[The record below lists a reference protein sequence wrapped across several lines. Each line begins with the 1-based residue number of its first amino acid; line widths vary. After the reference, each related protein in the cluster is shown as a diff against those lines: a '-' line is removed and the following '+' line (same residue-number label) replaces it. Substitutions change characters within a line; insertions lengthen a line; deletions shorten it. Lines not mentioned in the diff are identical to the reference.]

1 MASGG
6 VPSEFGGSRARRSG
20 VERTLVEFP
29 QDELIAKWEEF
40 FEEAGYLSRIIAVG
54 DRYPEERSLEI
65 AFTELNRFD
74 TDMAIYLM
82 RHPLNVLTA
91 GEEAVRRLVPPGEEL
106 TQIHLRVKGL
116 PRDSRIQIRD
126 LRAKHLGQFI
136 SVEGLV
142 RKSTEVRP
150 RVVGALFQCL
160 RCGTILKEEQ
170 DGQNFREPLECY
182 EEQGGCKRSAS
193 ATKFKLLT
201 ETSMYLDTQKLEIQE
216 APEGLRG
223 GEEPQR
229 LTAYVEDDLTGQ
241 ITPGNRVVMNGI
253 LRSVQKGR
261 PGAKSTLF
269 DIFVDVNSVEREQ
282 VEFEEI
288 EVTEEDAR
296 LIREAG
302 SSPDI
307 YRLITASI
315 APSLYGM
322 YVEKEALALQ
332 LFSGVP
338 KLLPDGRRIRGDIH
352 LLLVGDPGTG
362 KSELLSYMS
371 RLSPRGIYATGKAAT
386 AAGLCVS
393 AGSLIATEHGV
404 RAIEDVAQP
413 YFGGSARV
421 RSMEMAAA
429 EGAVAT
435 VDERHRSAMRPLETV
450 WRLKPPDAMIEIQTR
465 SGLALWVTPA
475 TRLLVDHAMGQS
487 WIQARFVRPG
497 MHVATASRLD
507 FPGQPA
513 PLILELLR
521 DIATRIV
528 VEMDPAV
535 TEEIMSGLRS
545 RYGTLR
551 EAAARLLLAEDA
563 LYHVWRNGRHAI
575 PLAQLMVAAQA
586 AGVAEERVAEAIR
599 RYSQA
604 GGHWI
609 TLPVR
614 LTPDFAYF
622 AGLIAGDGSVERSP
636 RGGHSIR
643 FSNSDAGL
651 IQRYRELTSD
661 LFNARRDFTSQSASR
676 SATLRFHSALV
687 AALLLRLGVPTSP
700 KSHLVTL
707 PSVLL
712 NGPQANLAAY
722 LRGLYD
728 TDGTIQIRQSGGSCI
743 SWSTT
748 SPLLAKSVQVA
759 LLRFGIHAR
768 QRVRHVAGRRATRL
782 DGKVIVSRRDQYV
795 LDIWDYDSLL
805 RFRESVGFNHPRK
818 NETLASLATRGSHSN
833 VDLIHGA
840 GLHLREV
847 RRVLGLAPEA
857 AYGSREGGAR
867 AVERGTEATTRES
880 LLALVDH
887 LSSAFASGAFEG
899 PRVCLGI
906 SLRQKIPTAIRTSG
920 RNAVGFAQALGL
932 PAGRIHDAFY
942 RKNRRAPG
950 IPVRILERIAHELAP
965 SDEAI
970 AAEIEA
976 AVRPYRARI
985 AKVPSRLEFLRLLAS
1000 ADVRWEP
1007 VRTVQVRPSRD
1018 EPTVY
1023 DLTVRDAHAFV
1034 ANGIL
1039 VHNTAAAVRDEF
1051 GEGRWTLE
1059 AGALVLA
1066 DLGLACLHP
1075 DAEVLIQGAPVR
1087 VEELFDA
1094 TKAVP
1099 AVAGGREVELS
1110 PLARPTVSFDP
1121 VSAVVRTEE
1130 AAFVVRRRYRGPI
1143 LRVTLTSGFD
1153 VRLTPDH
1160 VVLDGESFSWKPLQE
1175 LKPGAR
1181 LVAAQ
1186 RLPTVQTPVALL
1198 DLIPEDWIVQPTPA
1212 EKKTLHELLLT
1223 RFPTLAAASVAY
1235 GLGRNALNGRS
1246 AIRVGAFREVLRDLG
1261 LYEAWKHRPFAYGR
1275 RRATER
1281 LRVPTLTPELAYLMG
1296 FLCGDGHVATNQRRS
1311 SLSIFQSRAKMPQIR
1326 RLLELTKAVTPQ
1338 GWGMHPRI
1346 IRSRIR
1352 GRTVESAMYHM
1363 HRGSNL
1369 LAFLYRWLT
1378 DDDLANL
1385 TKLDDAALRG
1395 FLAGLMDAD
1404 GCVSRKQSDSRG
1416 MTYESVEL
1424 QFMFSDRRKANQRL
1438 LYALRRFDVYARIR
1452 KGRNVLI
1459 VQVTARDDARRLLEV
1474 LAPYSIKTKPIP
1486 NAGALQ
1492 PADHEEVPRE
1502 PVSSILARTT
1512 PNPWRL
1518 LDKRYWSQ
1526 LYDLARARRKPFKP
1540 TLAWLTKALGPWLEP
1555 EGRARLEALSGYD
1568 YALDRIAEVRVEHH
1582 DGFVYDLRVPGSSNF
1597 VCDGVVVH
1605 NCIDEIEK
1613 MNPQDRSAI
1622 HEAMEQQRI
1631 SVAKAGITAVLQSR
1645 CAVLAA
1651 ANPKFGR
1658 FDEHKY
1664 ISEQIDLPPALL
1676 SRFDIIF
1683 SMIDRPQAEKD
1694 RELAEHVLKGHQV
1707 GEILKRRESG
1717 LMTAE
1722 TKALEEPYTPHF
1734 NPDFL
1739 RKYVAYAKR
1748 IYPVMTDEAMAAI
1761 EKKYLDIRKTGE
1773 SAGSS
1778 VPITPRQLEA
1788 IIRLSEASARMR
1800 LSNEVS
1806 IDDAD
1811 RAVRIV
1817 EYWMGKVAG
1826 EEGKFDIDIIQTGI
1840 SQSQREQII
1849 SLRDII
1855 NELAGPEGVADYEDI
1870 VRIAQER
1877 GIPPAKVDSWLKRW
1891 SQEGEIY
1898 SPAKSKYKLVERL

>member
-1 MASGG
+1 MEGGGLPLDTKRWGRRLSRKMESAGASSG
-6 VPSEFGGSRARRSG
+6 FGGSRAQRPGES
-20 VERTLVEFP
+20 RTLVEFP

-40 FEEAGYLSRIIAVG
+40 FEDAGYVSRIIGVA
-54 DRYPEERSLEI
+54 DKYPEERSLDVL
-65 AFTELNRFD
+65 FTELNRFD

-91 GEEAVRRLVPPGEEL
+91 GEEAMRRLVPPGEEL

-160 RCGTILKEEQ
+160 RCGTIIKEEQ

-201 ETSMYLDTQKLEIQE
+201 ETSLYLDTQKLEIQE

-229 LTAYVEDDLTGQ
+229 LTAYVEDDLTGH
-241 ITPGNRVVMNGI
+241 ITPGNRVVMNGV

-269 DIFVDVNSVEREQ
+269 DIFIDVNSVEREQ

-322 YVEKEALALQ
+322 HVEKEALALQ

-352 LLLVGDPGTG
+352 LLMVGDPGTG

-386 AAGLCVS
+386 AAGL
-393 AGSLIATEHGV
+393 
-404 RAIEDVAQP
+404 
-413 YFGGSARV
+413 
-421 RSMEMAAA
+421 
-429 EGAVAT
+429 
-435 VDERHRSAMRPLETV
+435 
-450 WRLKPPDAMIEIQTR
+450 
-465 SGLALWVTPA
+465 
-475 TRLLVDHAMGQS
+475 
-487 WIQARFVRPG
+487 
-497 MHVATASRLD
+497 TAS
-507 FPGQPA
+507 
-513 PLILELLR
+513 
-521 DIATRIV
+521 
-528 VEMDPAV
+528 
-535 TEEIMSGLRS
+535 
-545 RYGTLR
+545 
-551 EAAARLLLAEDA
+551 
-563 LYHVWRNGRHAI
+563 
-575 PLAQLMVAAQA
+575 
-586 AGVAEERVAEAIR
+586 
-599 RYSQA
+599 
-604 GGHWI
+604 
-609 TLPVR
+609 
-614 LTPDFAYF
+614 
-622 AGLIAGDGSVERSP
+622 
-636 RGGHSIR
+636 
-643 FSNSDAGL
+643 
-651 IQRYRELTSD
+651 
-661 LFNARRDFTSQSASR
+661 
-676 SATLRFHSALV
+676 
-687 AALLLRLGVPTSP
+687 
-700 KSHLVTL
+700 
-707 PSVLL
+707 
-712 NGPQANLAAY
+712 
-722 LRGLYD
+722 
-728 TDGTIQIRQSGGSCI
+728 
-743 SWSTT
+743 
-748 SPLLAKSVQVA
+748 
-759 LLRFGIHAR
+759 
-768 QRVRHVAGRRATRL
+768 
-782 DGKVIVSRRDQYV
+782 
-795 LDIWDYDSLL
+795 
-805 RFRESVGFNHPRK
+805 
-818 NETLASLATRGSHSN
+818 
-833 VDLIHGA
+833 
-840 GLHLREV
+840 
-847 RRVLGLAPEA
+847 
-857 AYGSREGGAR
+857 
-867 AVERGTEATTRES
+867 
-880 LLALVDH
+880 
-887 LSSAFASGAFEG
+887 
-899 PRVCLGI
+899 
-906 SLRQKIPTAIRTSG
+906 
-920 RNAVGFAQALGL
+920 
-932 PAGRIHDAFY
+932 
-942 RKNRRAPG
+942 
-950 IPVRILERIAHELAP
+950 
-965 SDEAI
+965 
-970 AAEIEA
+970 
-976 AVRPYRARI
+976 
-985 AKVPSRLEFLRLLAS
+985 
-1000 ADVRWEP
+1000 
-1007 VRTVQVRPSRD
+1007 
-1018 EPTVY
+1018 
-1023 DLTVRDAHAFV
+1023 
-1034 ANGIL
+1034 
-1039 VHNTAAAVRDEF
+1039 AVRDEF

-1075 DAEVLIQGAPVR
+1075 DAEVLIDGSPVR
-1087 VEELFDA
+1087 IEELFDESR
-1094 TKAVP
+1094 AVG
-1099 AVAGGREVELS
+1099 AVAGGRAIELS
-1110 PLARPTVSFDP
+1110 PLGRPTTSFDP
-1121 VSAVVRTEE
+1121 ASARVRTDE
-1130 AAFVVRRRYRGPI
+1130 AAFVVRRRYRGPV
-1143 LRVTLTSGFD
+1143 LRVTLASGFE

-1181 LVAAQ
+1181 LVACQ
-1186 RLPTVQTPVALL
+1186 KLPGIRDAVALL
-1198 DLIPEDWIVQPTPA
+1198 DLIPADWIVQPTMA
-1212 EKKTLHELLLT
+1212 EKRILHDRLLG
-1223 RFPTLAAASVAY
+1223 RFRTLAAASRRY
-1235 GLGRNALNGRS
+1235 GLARDALNGRS
-1246 AIRVGAFREVLRDLG
+1246 ALKVGAFRDILRDLG
-1261 LYEAWKHRPFAYGR
+1261 LYESWKLRPFAFGR
-1275 RRATER
+1275 RRSTER
-1281 LRVPTLTPELAYLMG
+1281 LRVATVTPELAYVLG
-1296 FLCGDGHVATNQRRS
+1296 FVCGDGHVAANDRHS
-1311 SLSIFQSRAKMPQIR
+1311 SVSIFQSRAHLPQIQ

-1338 GWGMHPRI
+1338 GWGMHSRTT
-1346 IRSRIR
+1346 RSRIR
-1352 GRTVESAMYHM
+1352 GRPVECSMYHM

-1369 LAFLYRWLT
+1369 IAFLYFWLT
-1378 DDDLANL
+1378 GNDLANL
-1385 TKLDDAALRG
+1385 TKLDDGALRG

-1404 GCVSRKQSDSRG
+1404 GCVSLKRSESRG
-1416 MTYESVEL
+1416 KIYEAVEL
-1424 QFMFSDRRKANQRL
+1424 QFMFSPRRKANERL
-1438 LYALRRFDVYARIR
+1438 LYALRRFDVFARIR
-1452 KGRNVLI
+1452 EGHNVLI
-1459 VQVTARDDARRLLEV
+1459 AQVSARDETQRLLEA
-1474 LAPYSIKTKPIP
+1474 LAPYSIKTKAIP
-1486 NAGALQ
+1486 PAQALR
-1492 PADHEEVPRE
+1492 PAEHEEAPLAL
-1502 PVSSILARTT
+1502 VSSILRRVR
-1512 PNPWRL
+1512 PKPWRL
-1518 LDKRYWSQ
+1518 LSKAYWSQ
-1526 LYDLARARRKPFKP
+1526 LYDLAHAKRRPFKP
-1540 TLAWLTKALGPWLEP
+1540 TLAKLAEAVEPWLSLDD
-1555 EGRARLEALSGYD
+1555 RARLKSLTGND
-1568 YALDRIAEVRVEHH
+1568 YGLDRIVEVRVENH
-1582 DGFVYDLRVPGSSNF
+1582 DGFVYDLRVPGPSNF

-1631 SVAKAGITAVLQSR
+1631 SIAKAGITAVLQSR

-1707 GEILKRRESG
+1707 GEMIKRRESG
-1717 LMTAE
+1717 LTTEE
-1722 TKALEEPYTPHF
+1722 THALEEPYTPHF

-1773 SAGSS
+1773 GAGSS

-1788 IIRLSEASARMR
+1788 IIRLSEASARLR
-1800 LSNEVS
+1800 LSNEVTAE
-1806 IDDAD
+1806 DAD

-1870 VRIAQER
+1870 VRLAQER

-1898 SPAKSKYKLVERL
+1898 SPAKNKYKLVERL

>member
-1 MASGG
+1 MASADA
-6 VPSEFGGSRARRSG
+6 PSGSGEARVRRPG
-20 VERTLVEFP
+20 EERTLVEFP
-29 QDELIAKWEEF
+29 QEELIAKWEEF
-40 FEEAGYLSRIIAVG
+40 YEDAGYLSRIIAVA
-54 DRYPEERSLEI
+54 DRYPEERSLEV
-65 AFTELNRFD
+65 AFAELNRFD
-74 TDMAIYLM
+74 TDMAIFLM

-91 GEEAVRRLVPPGEEL
+91 GEEAMRRLVPPGEEVA
-106 TQIHLRVKGL
+106 QIHLRVKGL
-116 PRDSRIQIRD
+116 PRDGRVQIRD

-241 ITPGNRVVMNGI
+241 ITPGNRVVMNGV

-386 AAGLCVS
+386 AAGL
-393 AGSLIATEHGV
+393 
-404 RAIEDVAQP
+404 
-413 YFGGSARV
+413 
-421 RSMEMAAA
+421 
-429 EGAVAT
+429 
-435 VDERHRSAMRPLETV
+435 
-450 WRLKPPDAMIEIQTR
+450 
-465 SGLALWVTPA
+465 
-475 TRLLVDHAMGQS
+475 
-487 WIQARFVRPG
+487 
-497 MHVATASRLD
+497 
-507 FPGQPA
+507 
-513 PLILELLR
+513 
-521 DIATRIV
+521 
-528 VEMDPAV
+528 
-535 TEEIMSGLRS
+535 
-545 RYGTLR
+545 
-551 EAAARLLLAEDA
+551 
-563 LYHVWRNGRHAI
+563 
-575 PLAQLMVAAQA
+575 
-586 AGVAEERVAEAIR
+586 
-599 RYSQA
+599 
-604 GGHWI
+604 
-609 TLPVR
+609 
-614 LTPDFAYF
+614 
-622 AGLIAGDGSVERSP
+622 
-636 RGGHSIR
+636 
-643 FSNSDAGL
+643 
-651 IQRYRELTSD
+651 
-661 LFNARRDFTSQSASR
+661 
-676 SATLRFHSALV
+676 
-687 AALLLRLGVPTSP
+687 
-700 KSHLVTL
+700 
-707 PSVLL
+707 
-712 NGPQANLAAY
+712 
-722 LRGLYD
+722 
-728 TDGTIQIRQSGGSCI
+728 
-743 SWSTT
+743 
-748 SPLLAKSVQVA
+748 
-759 LLRFGIHAR
+759 
-768 QRVRHVAGRRATRL
+768 
-782 DGKVIVSRRDQYV
+782 
-795 LDIWDYDSLL
+795 
-805 RFRESVGFNHPRK
+805 
-818 NETLASLATRGSHSN
+818 
-833 VDLIHGA
+833 
-840 GLHLREV
+840 
-847 RRVLGLAPEA
+847 
-857 AYGSREGGAR
+857 
-867 AVERGTEATTRES
+867 
-880 LLALVDH
+880 
-887 LSSAFASGAFEG
+887 
-899 PRVCLGI
+899 
-906 SLRQKIPTAIRTSG
+906 
-920 RNAVGFAQALGL
+920 
-932 PAGRIHDAFY
+932 
-942 RKNRRAPG
+942 
-950 IPVRILERIAHELAP
+950 
-965 SDEAI
+965 
-970 AAEIEA
+970 
-976 AVRPYRARI
+976 
-985 AKVPSRLEFLRLLAS
+985 
-1000 ADVRWEP
+1000 
-1007 VRTVQVRPSRD
+1007 
-1018 EPTVY
+1018 
-1023 DLTVRDAHAFV
+1023 
-1034 ANGIL
+1034 
-1039 VHNTAAAVRDEF
+1039 TAAAVRDEF

-1075 DAEVLIQGAPVR
+1075 ESEVLIDGAPVR
-1087 VEELFDA
+1087 IESLFDESH
-1094 TKAVP
+1094 AVP
-1099 AVAGGREVELS
+1099 AVARGRDVELS
-1110 PLARPTVSFDP
+1110 PVLRPTVSFDP
-1121 VSAVVRTEE
+1121 SRVEVRGAET
-1130 AAFVVRRRYRGPI
+1130 AFVVRRRYRGPI
-1143 LRVTLTSGFD
+1143 LRVTLASGFE
-1153 VRLTPDH
+1153 VALTPDH
-1160 VVLDGESFSWKPLQE
+1160 LVLDGETFEWKPLQT
-1175 LKPGAR
+1175 LRPGAR
-1181 LVAAQ
+1181 LVACQ
-1186 RLPTVQTPVALL
+1186 RLPSAHEPLRIL
-1198 DLIPEDWIVQPTPA
+1198 DLLPEDWIVQPTPE
-1212 EKKTLHELLLT
+1212 EKQALRERLLR
-1223 RFPTLAAASVAY
+1223 RFPTLESASREYGVAR
-1235 GLGRNALNGRS
+1235 GALNGRS
-1246 AIRVGAFREVLRDLG
+1246 ALRVGAFRRILRDLG
-1261 LYEAWKHRPFAYGR
+1261 LYDAWSLRPFAYGR
-1275 RRATER
+1275 RGSTER
-1281 LRVPTLTPELAYLMG
+1281 LRIGQVTPELAYLFG
-1296 FLCGDGHVATNQRRS
+1296 FICGDGHVAISDRRS
-1311 SLSIFQSRAKMPQIR
+1311 SLSIFQSRVHLRQIQR
-1326 RLLELTKAVTPQ
+1326 ILEATKRVTAH
-1338 GWGMHPRI
+1338 GWGMHPRTML
-1346 IRSRIR
+1346 SRID
-1352 GRTVESAMYHM
+1352 GRPTESGMYHI

-1385 TKLDDAALRG
+1385 LRLDNRALRG

-1404 GCVSRKQSDSRG
+1404 GCVSIKQSASSGRAYQG
-1416 MTYESVEL
+1416 VEL
-1424 QFMFSDRRKANQRL
+1424 QFMFSSRRKANERL

-1452 KGRNVLI
+1452 NGKNVLI
-1459 VQVTARDDARRLLEV
+1459 VQVSSRNDAGRLV
-1474 LAPYSIKTKPIP
+1474 HALAPFSVKMKAIPI
-1486 NAGALQ
+1486 ADALQ
-1492 PADHEEVPRE
+1492 PADHEEVPSA
-1502 PVSSILARTT
+1502 PVAAILSRAHPR
-1512 PNPWRL
+1512 PWKL
-1518 LDKRYWSQ
+1518 LNKRYWSQ
-1526 LYDLARARRKPFKP
+1526 WYDLSHHRRKPYKA
-1540 TLAWLTKALGPWLEP
+1540 TLGLLAEALKPWLSSEDD
-1555 EGRARLEALSGYD
+1555 AKLQALLRCD
-1568 YALDRIAEVRVEHH
+1568 YALEAIAQVRVEHH
-1582 DGFVYDLRVPGSSNF
+1582 DGYVFDLRVPGPSNF
-1597 VCDGVVVH
+1597 VCDGIVVH

-1683 SMIDRPQAEKD
+1683 SMIDRPQADKD

-1717 LMTAE
+1717 LTTAE
-1722 TKALEEPYTPHF
+1722 TGTLEEPYTPHF
-1734 NPDFL
+1734 NPEFL

-1773 SAGSS
+1773 GAGSS

-1788 IIRLSEASARMR
+1788 IIRLSEASARLR
-1800 LSNEVS
+1800 LSDEVS
-1806 IDDAD
+1806 IEDAE

-1898 SPAKSKYKLVERL
+1898 SPAKNKYKLVERL